1 MQNKKIRLAAILGAA
16 CLAVAAWAGP
26 AAADPTGTW
35 ITQNGDAHVRVTRC
49 GSSLCGTVVW
59 LREPN
64 DPVTGKPVTDQNNA
78 DPRKRSRPVLGLRI
92 VIGMRPGATPNK
104 WNGQFYNADDGKSY
118 DGSLMP
124 IDAQHLKAEGC
135 LLVMCSAETW
145 TRLK

>member
-1 MQNKKIRLAAILGAA
+1 MLNKKTRLAAILGAA

-78 DPRKRSRPVLGLRI
+78 DPRKRNRPLVGVQVLVSMRPNGSGQWSGRLYDTDTGKFYSCNLLELDANTVRVEGCSLGLC
-92 VIGMRPGATPNK
+92 GGEKM
-104 WNGQFYNADDGKSY
+104 
-118 DGSLMP
+118 
-124 IDAQHLKAEGC
+124 
-135 LLVMCSAETW
+135 
-145 TRLK
+145 TRVSR